1 MLTTAPQTTQLALPQ
16 QCVVTSAGFLFD
28 SCRAMFRKIVRPA
41 AEGHSLAGNA
51 IWLTAARVAP
61 MAAGF
66 LFWLVAALT
75 LAPNELGLGS
85 AVVAAA
91 LLTVQAGM
99 LGVGPATLTLL
110 PSQDDAGRRRLVAT
124 TLATVGLSSLAV
136 ATALLLITLVLG
148 PGVGQAW
155 DDAAV
160 TAGFL
165 AAALFA
171 GTAYQLDHINV
182 AQSRADLALVR
193 SLLQGLTQLAVLL
206 LCLASGYRSVIA
218 VVGAVAAGAA
228 SSVILGM
235 HQLHH
240 AGINPRWKEGVRP
253 SEARKLLRLALRN
266 YPLMLADRAPG
277 YLLPLIVAAT
287 LSASATAAWYVV
299 WMMAS
304 AVFFVPQ
311 SAGYSLQTK
320 LAAPGSTPAL
330 AGGALK
336 ISLLL
341 TLVSGGVLLGAGP
354 VLLKV
359 LGPQYAPH
367 WILLPLLVPALLLS
381 CTTQIYYGICR
392 AYARFAESTA
402 VAVLAAVIA
411 VIPGTAVAR
420 AYGLPGISALWLFA
434 QLSAAVIAAG
444 RLKDLTS
451 GPGG

>member
-1 MLTTAPQTTQLALPQ
+1 MW
-16 QCVVTSAGFLFD
+16 AGFLLD
-28 SCRAMFRKIVRPA
+28 SGRATFRKIVRPA
-41 AEGHSLAGNA
+41 AEGRSLAGSTL
-51 IWLTAARVAP
+51 WLTAARVTP
-61 MAAGF
+61 MATGF
-66 LFWLVAALT
+66 LFWFLAALT
-75 LAPNELGLGS
+75 LAPKDLGLGS

-110 PSQDDAGRRRLVAT
+110 PSQDDAGRRRLMAT
-124 TLATVGLSSLAV
+124 SLATVGLSSLAV
-136 ATALLLITLVLG
+136 ATALLLITLGLG

-171 GTAYQLDHINV
+171 STAYQLDHINV

-206 LCLASGYRSVIA
+206 FCLASGYRTVMAVI
-218 VVGAVAAGAA
+218 GAVAAGAVG
-228 SSVILGM
+228 SVILGM
-235 HQLHH
+235 HQLHR
-240 AGINPRWKEGVRP
+240 AGIGPRWKDGVRL
-253 SEARKLLRLALRN
+253 SEATRLLGPALRN

-311 SAGYSLQTK
+311 SAGYSLQAK
-320 LAAPGSTPAL
+320 LAAPGSELAL
-330 AGGALK
+330 AGRALK

-354 VLLKV
+354 IFLNV

-367 WILLPLLVPALLLS
+367 WILLPLLVPALILS

-402 VAVLAAVIA
+402 VAVLAAVVA
-411 VIPGTAVAR
+411 VIPGTAVAH

-434 QLSAAVIAAG
+434 QLSAAVIAAT
-444 RLKDLTS
+444 RLKYLAR